1 MITAERK
8 PIEEIRA
15 MIAPYKRVLV
25 LGCGSCVA
33 ECAAG
38 GEKETGMLAST
49 LRMANKMDGKEV
61 IIHEK
66 TLDRQCV
73 KDFVILLD
81 DVIGQYDAVLSLG
94 CGAGVQAVAEM
105 FSEIPILPALNTGFL
120 GETRDQGL
128 WVENCL
134 GCGDCMLARFRRGVP
149 PGAMLQTASERPL
162 RRIQG
167 REMRNQSGC
176 PLRVASHHRQARPIR
191 VPGPAGADLPSEG
204 LVEKTGRGAEKD
216 HEGGSAEVKDVS
228 RLKRVL
234 DQGGFAVTA
243 ECGPPKG
250 ADPEAILKKAEHLRN
265 RWMRSMSRTTRPPS
279 CACPAWP
286 RAPS

>member
-8 PIEEIRA
+8 PIDEIRA
-15 MIAPYKRVLV
+15 MIAPYKKVLV

-38 GEKETGMLAST
+38 GEKETGMLASA

-61 IIHEK
+61 LIQEK

-105 FSEIPILPALNTGFL
+105 FSEIPVLPALNTEFL
-120 GETRDQGL
+120 GETRDQGY

-134 GCGDCMLARFRRGVP
+134 GCGDCMLDDFGGV
-149 PGAMLQTASERPL
+149 
-162 RRIQG
+162 
-167 REMRNQSGC
+167 C
-176 PLRVASHHRQARPIR
+176 PLARCSKQLLN
-191 VPGPAGADLPSEG
+191 GPC
-204 LVEKTGRGAEKD
+204 
-216 HEGGSAEVKDVS
+216 GGSREGKCEINPDVPCAWQAIIDRLDRFGALDRLEQIYPPKDWS
-228 RLKRVL
+228 RK
-234 DQGGFAVTA
+234 QGG
-243 ECGPPKG
+243 GPRKIVRE
-250 ADPEAILKKAEHLRN
+250 DQQK
-265 RWMRSMSRTTRPPS
+265 
-279 CACPAWP
+279 
-286 RAPS
+286 

>member
-8 PIEEIRA
+8 PIDEIRA

-49 LRMANKMDGKEV
+49 LRMANKMEGQEV
-61 IIHEK
+61 IIQEK

-81 DVIGQYDAVLSLG
+81 DVIDQYDAVLSLG

-105 FSEIPILPALNTGFL
+105 FPEIPILPALNTEFL
-120 GETRDQGL
+120 GETRDQGY

-134 GCGDCMLARFRRGVP
+134 GCGDCMLDDFGGV
-149 PGAMLQTASERPL
+149 
-162 RRIQG
+162 
-167 REMRNQSGC
+167 C
-176 PLRVASHHRQARPIR
+176 PLARCSKQLLN
-191 VPGPAGADLPSEG
+191 GPC
-204 LVEKTGRGAEKD
+204 
-216 HEGGSAEVKDVS
+216 GGSREGKCEINPEVPCAWQAIIDRLDRFGSLDRLEQIYPPKDWS
-228 RLKRVL
+228 RK
-234 DQGGFAVTA
+234 QGG
-243 ECGPPKG
+243 GPRK
-250 ADPEAILKKAEHLRN
+250 I
-265 RWMRSMSRTTRPPS
+265 MREDQQR
-279 CACPAWP
+279 
-286 RAPS
+286 

>member
-1 MITAERK
+1 
-8 PIEEIRA
+8 

-61 IIHEK
+61 IIQEK

-81 DVIGQYDAVLSLG
+81 DIVDQYDAVLSLG

-105 FSEIPILPALNTGFL
+105 FSEIPVLPALNTEFL
-120 GETRDQGL
+120 GETRDQGY

-134 GCGDCMLARFRRGVP
+134 GCGDCMLDDFGGV
-149 PGAMLQTASERPL
+149 
-162 RRIQG
+162 
-167 REMRNQSGC
+167 C
-176 PLRVASHHRQARPIR
+176 PLARCSKQLLN
-191 VPGPAGADLPSEG
+191 GPC
-204 LVEKTGRGAEKD
+204 
-216 HEGGSAEVKDVS
+216 GGSREGKCEINPEIPCAWQAIIDRLDRFGSLDRLEQIYPPKDWS
-228 RLKRVL
+228 RK
-234 DQGGFAVTA
+234 QGG
-243 ECGPPKG
+243 GPRK
-250 ADPEAILKKAEHLRN
+250 I
-265 RWMRSMSRTTRPPS
+265 MREDQQR
-279 CACPAWP
+279 
-286 RAPS
+286 

>member
-8 PIEEIRA
+8 PIDEIRA

-61 IIHEK
+61 IIEEK

-73 KDFVILLD
+73 KDFIILLD
-81 DVIGQYDAVLSLG
+81 DIVDQYDAVLSLG

-105 FSEIPILPALNTGFL
+105 FSEIPVLPALNTEFL
-120 GETRDQGL
+120 GETRDQGY

-134 GCGDCMLARFRRGVP
+134 GCGDCMLDDFGGV
-149 PGAMLQTASERPL
+149 
-162 RRIQG
+162 
-167 REMRNQSGC
+167 C
-176 PLRVASHHRQARPIR
+176 PLARCSKQLLN
-191 VPGPAGADLPSEG
+191 GPC
-204 LVEKTGRGAEKD
+204 
-216 HEGGSAEVKDVS
+216 GGSREGKCEINPEIPCAWQAIID
-228 RLKRVL
+228 RLDRFGSLDRL
-234 DQGGFAVTA
+234 DQIY
-243 ECGPPKG
+243 PPKDWSRKQG
-250 ADPEAILKKAEHLRN
+250 GGPRKI
-265 RWMRSMSRTTRPPS
+265 MREDQQR
-279 CACPAWP
+279 
-286 RAPS
+286 

>member
-8 PIEEIRA
+8 PIDEIRA

-49 LRMANKMDGKEV
+49 LRMATKMEGKEV
-61 IIHEK
+61 IIQEK

-81 DVIGQYDAVLSLG
+81 DVIDQYDAVLSLG

-105 FSEIPILPALNTGFL
+105 FSEIPILPALNTEFL
-120 GETRDQGL
+120 GETREQGY

-134 GCGDCMLARFRRGVP
+134 GCGDCMLHFFGGV
-149 PGAMLQTASERPL
+149 
-162 RRIQG
+162 
-167 REMRNQSGC
+167 C
-176 PLRVASHHRQARPIR
+176 PLARCSKQLLN
-191 VPGPAGADLPSEG
+191 GPC
-204 LVEKTGRGAEKD
+204 
-216 HEGGSAEVKDVS
+216 GGSREGKCEINLEVPCAWQAIIDRLDRFGSLDRLEQIYPPKDWS
-228 RLKRVL
+228 RK
-234 DQGGFAVTA
+234 QGG
-243 ECGPPKG
+243 GPRK
-250 ADPEAILKKAEHLRN
+250 I
-265 RWMRSMSRTTRPPS
+265 MREDQQR
-279 CACPAWP
+279 
-286 RAPS
+286 